1 MMDDG
6 SFTWKLQG
14 KCKSEANAI
23 QPIKQL
29 NMLGNHYG
37 ANHDMGPHMNSNSL
51 EYASPPTG
59 IRSREATEREG
70 SGIEKT
76 IR

>member
-37 ANHDMGPHMNSNSL
+37 ANHDMGPHINSKSL
-51 EYASPPTG
+51 EYSMRRLRLG
-59 IRSREATEREG
+59 LEAERQQK
-70 SGIEKT
+70 EKEVE
-76 IR
+76 